1 MGHNMETMQHGAM
14 SAIRCLRLS
23 ALLAALIAPAA
34 LHGAAPP
41 GASPKQDQPSL
52 AGQLLIAS
60 PEMRDPRFQQT
71 VLVMVRHDRDG
82 AMGIVINRPL
92 GEQPLARLLEAIGE
106 MAAGATGVAPVFQG
120 GPVQLE
126 LGFVLHSADY
136 RRAETREIAAGIAM
150 TATPEIFRDIAA
162 KAGPNKSLIAF
173 GYAGWGPGQLEAELA
188 QNGWHTAPID
198 SRLVFDEDRDKVW
211 ERAMARRTR
220 DL

>member
-1 MGHNMETMQHGAM
+1 M
-14 SAIRCLRLS
+14 SAIRVLRL
-23 ALLAALIAPAA
+23 LPLCAALIAPAA

-41 GASPKQDQPSL
+41 DTNPKQEQPSL

-60 PEMRDPRFQQT
+60 PDMRDPRFQQT

-82 AMGIVINRPL
+82 AMAIVINRPI

-106 MAAGATGVAPVFQG
+106 KAAGATGAVPVFQG

-136 RRAETREIAAGIAM
+136 RRTETHDIAAGIAL
-150 TATPEIFRDIAA
+150 TTIPEIFRDIAA

-173 GYAGWGPGQLEAELA
+173 GYAGWAPGQLEAELA
-188 QNGWHTAPID
+188 RNAWHTAPTD
-198 SRLVFDEDRDKVW
+198 PKLVFDEDRDKIW
-211 ERAMARRTR
+211 DLAMARRTR

>member
-1 MGHNMETMQHGAM
+1 METMQHGAM

-106 MAAGATGVAPVFQG
+106 MAAGATGALPRCSRAGRCSSSWALSCTAP
-120 GPVQLE
+120 
-126 LGFVLHSADY
+126 
-136 RRAETREIAAGIAM
+136 TI
-150 TATPEIFRDIAA
+150 
-162 KAGPNKSLIAF
+162 AGPR
-173 GYAGWGPGQLEAELA
+173 P
-188 QNGWHTAPID
+188 
-198 SRLVFDEDRDKVW
+198 
-211 ERAMARRTR
+211 ARSPQASP
-220 DL
+220 